1 MKEKFF
7 GAVGN
12 KVVIEDY
19 FLGEEVLV
27 FVVFDGKDIVFFIIV
42 RDYKKVF
49 DGDKGL
55 NIGGMGVFLLFKFV
69 NKVIFEDILEN
80 IMFRVVYG
88 MWKEGWLF
96 KGVLYGGF
104 ILIEEGLKVLEFNVC
119 FGDLEV

>member
-7 GAVGN
+7 GVVGN

-88 MWKEGWLF
+88 M
-96 KGVLYGGF
+96 
-104 ILIEEGLKVLEFNVC
+104 
-119 FGDLEV
+119 